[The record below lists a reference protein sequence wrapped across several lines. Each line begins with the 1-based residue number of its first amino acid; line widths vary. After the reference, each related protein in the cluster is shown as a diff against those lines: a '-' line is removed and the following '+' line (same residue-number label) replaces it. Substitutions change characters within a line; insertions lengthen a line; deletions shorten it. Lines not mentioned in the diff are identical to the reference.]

1 VAVAFAQSIGLL
13 AVVIE
18 GKLEAGFGV
27 AGDGE
32 ECVGS
37 VVAYGSLTGELE
49 AEFVGIEVEAPVEI

>member
-1 VAVAFAQSIGLL
+1 
-13 AVVIE
+13 VIE